1 MELSANHMG
10 ASVASASDQQK
21 VKRRLPLR
29 RASSAVKL
37 PPNPGSEGAK
47 VAKKARALKRH
58 GTRSDGAADDVAD
71 DVADDGAKVAKKAR
85 ALKRH
90 GTRSKGA
97 ADDVADDVSDDGAKV
112 VEKAR
117 VLKRHRTPDLT
128 NLCLKRAWF
137 AATSLD
143 GLSGVLIPTVKKK
156 GLEYAAIAP
165 TSSKWFNKLCFGVS
179 YYKSINANATREV
192 LLRIWRGIEQQ
203 LGEAPKDF

>member
-1 MELSANHMG
+1 MDLPGNHMG
-10 ASVASASDQQK
+10 ASDASASEQQRG
-21 VKRRLPLR
+21 KRRLLLR
-29 RASSAVKL
+29 RAPSAVKM
-37 PPNPGSEGAK
+37 PPNPGSIAAML
-47 VAKKARALKRH
+47 AKKAMALKRH

-71 DVADDGAKVAKKAR
+71 DVA
-85 ALKRH
+85 
-90 GTRSKGA
+90 
-97 ADDVADDVSDDGAKV
+97 DDGAKV

-143 GLSGVLIPTVKKK
+143 GLSGVFIPSVKKQ
-156 GLEYAAIAP
+156 GYEYATIAP

>member
-1 MELSANHMG
+1 MALLGNPMG
-10 ASVASASDQQK
+10 ASVSSSSDQQ
-21 VKRRLPLR
+21 RGSAALPPRIQQRLRLR

-71 DVADDGAKVAKKAR
+71 DVADDGAKV
-85 ALKRH
+85 
-90 GTRSKGA
+90 
-97 ADDVADDVSDDGAKV
+97 

-143 GLSGVLIPTVKKK
+143 GLSGVFIPTVKKQ
-156 GLEYAAIAP
+156 GYEYALITP
-165 TSSKWFNKLCFGVS
+165 TSTKWFMKMCFGVV
-179 YYKSINANATREV
+179 YYKTINANAIREV
-192 LLRIWRGIEQQ
+192 LLRIWRGVEQQ
-203 LGEAPKDF
+203 IGEAPKDF